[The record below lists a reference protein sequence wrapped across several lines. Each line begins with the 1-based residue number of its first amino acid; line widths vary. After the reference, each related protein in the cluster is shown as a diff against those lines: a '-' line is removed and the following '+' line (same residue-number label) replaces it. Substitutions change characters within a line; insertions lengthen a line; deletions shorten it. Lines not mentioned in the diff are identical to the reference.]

1 MVSRISIFVIIA
13 CIVISCIW
21 VKPAAAA
28 GNGFWVMLLWFLILA
43 VAIGTSM
50 MAFPSGPKGKSRS
63 GKIVPVTMIIGIAIA
78 IMGLAAAFLSGDK
91 FDTVRA
97 GIISLVPVLLSYPRR
112 RDWDKAEL

>member
-21 VKPAAAA
+21 VRPAAA
-28 GNGFWVMLLWFLILA
+28 GSGFWVMLLWFLILA

-50 MAFPSGPKGKSRS
+50 MAFAGGTSRS
-63 GKIVPVTMIIGIAIA
+63 GKIAAITMMAGIAIA
-78 IMGLAAAFLSGDK
+78 VMGLAAAFLSGDR

-97 GIISLVPVLLSYPRR
+97 GIISLAPVLLSYPRR
-112 RDWDKAEL
+112 RNWDKAEL